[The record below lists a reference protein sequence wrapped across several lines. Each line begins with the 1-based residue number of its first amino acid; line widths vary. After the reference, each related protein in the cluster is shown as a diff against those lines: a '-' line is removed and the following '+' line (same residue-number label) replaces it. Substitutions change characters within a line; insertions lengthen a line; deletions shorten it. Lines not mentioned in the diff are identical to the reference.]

1 MAVPTCQHQFSDH
14 TTCNGVA
21 LQGHR
26 YCMWHR
32 TEADRRRRA
41 TRVIREPRNKR
52 ILLTMSKHPSIVLH
66 NLQQVMDAI
75 CADRIS
81 NKRAGLLLYAITNS
95 MSSPS

>member
-1 MAVPTCQHQFSDH
+1 MAVPTCQHEFSDH

-21 LQGHR
+21 LHGHL

-41 TRVIREPRNKR
+41 KRAMRQPRNKR
-52 ILLTMSKHPSIVLH
+52 ILLTMSNHPNIIQH
-66 NLQQVMDAI
+66 NLQQVMNAI

-81 NKRAGLLLYAITNS
+81 NKPAGLLLYAITNS
-95 MSSPS
+95 MSS